1 MKKSLNFYLI
11 SNLIVCFIFTVFLVS
26 VRTYQIINFVDY
38 RTGFYNGPDY
48 LNYCFFGGII
58 LLVLILFVISFVCFK
73 DIAVDLSSNVLLRVM
88 SILVAIFSALYSFFV
103 IFNVKNY
110 DVKDMNIPIFLF
122 IANILLSVGFVYL
135 SFRLGKSG
143 DNERYSNILLLFP
156 VLWACIRLISI
167 FLNNM
172 IMFSVQENSLNVLKS
187 CSICM
192 FLFCMSKFFTG
203 FCSKATNRNMI
214 VTGFLS
220 VCLIFCSALPRY
232 ILSFTTSLTKNYYLN
247 VSDLVSLDFFLSI
260 FILMFLFSYVLKLKK

>member
-11 SNLIVCFIFTVFLVS
+11 SNLIVCFIFTVFLIS

-88 SILVAIFSALYSFFV
+88 SVLVAIFSALYSFFI

-110 DVKDMNIPIFLF
+110 DVKDVNIPIFLF

-143 DNERYSNILLLFP
+143 DNGRYSNILLLFP
-156 VLWACIRLISI
+156 ALWACIRLISI

-220 VCLIFCSALPRY
+220 ICLILCSALPRY
-232 ILSFTTSLTKNYYLN
+232 ILSFTTSLAKNYYLN